1 MRVREVGA
9 PPVTPRE
16 KKMTSTFGKL
26 WTHQLDLMREYYGG
40 PVIFRLAWHSW
51 SLLGRGLPP
60 RNPDVCEFEKLAY
73 TQRDEGSD
81 PPRTD
86 Y

>member
-1 MRVREVGA
+1 MNAFSERILQKQVDRIREHID
-9 PPVTPRE
+9 R
-16 KKMTSTFGKL
+16 
-26 WTHQLDLMREYYGG
+26 QLAAERIREYYAGG
-40 PVIFRLAWHSW
+40 PVIF
-51 SLLGRGLPP
+51 

-81 PPRTD
+81 SPRTD

>member
-1 MRVREVGA
+1 
-9 PPVTPRE
+9 
-16 KKMTSTFGKL
+16 MTSTFGKL
-26 WTHQLDLMREYYGG
+26 WTHQLDLMRAYGG
-40 PVIFRLAWHSW
+40 PVIF
-51 SLLGRGLPP
+51 